1 MLTLNK
7 LLTRFSQLLA
17 QIKAGNNSYKMKN
30 ESDKYYINCISI
42 IKSSRG
48 LQQHNQ
54 VILIMEEKMI
64 VISDPK
70 TFWIYYKKQ

>member
-17 QIKAGNNSYKMKN
+17 QIKAGDNSYKMKN

-42 IKSSRG
+42 MKSSRRF
-48 LQQHNQ
+48 
-54 VILIMEEKMI
+54 
-64 VISDPK
+64 
-70 TFWIYYKKQ
+70 TTT